1 MRGGS
6 AANTQSRLVWK
17 QAGLT
22 FLKSGVYYIYLFR
35 LWPEFYLENNTI
47 HMALFDLKSLNSAL
61 DELQAERGISR
72 ESVIDALATALAAAY
87 RREYGKRGQIIRAT
101 FNPETGDM
109 EFRQAKIVVDTTL
122 VRMEDEEPTAPPAGG
137 EDHRS
142 RFNPEQHIMIEDARR
157 IKRDAQLDEEISFPL
172 EAQEDFGRIAAQAAK
187 QVIMQKV
194 REAERASIISEYGE
208 KEGDIV
214 TGHVQR
220 FERGN
225 LFVDL
230 GRATAIL
237 PYDEQIPGERYR
249 QGERV
254 RALLL
259 RVDEGVRGTFIRLSR
274 SHPRFLTKLFETEVP
289 EMANGVVEVKGIVRE
304 PGSRAKIAVF
314 SNDDHVDPVG
324 ALVGQRGV
332 RVAVVT
338 SELGGEKIDVV
349 EWSEKPEEFVKEALK
364 PAQVLDIE
372 LDEDENRATVKV
384 AEDQQ
389 SLAIGR
395 GGQNVR
401 LAARLTGWKIDIR
414 SAGGEQVAGTE
425 EGGVKTEVQPTD
437 VENVS
442 AKEDTFEEAK
452 KDIAGDDDE
461 AKDTGEEN
469 LDPVAQ
475 DRDIASE
482 KVEEQQEETD
492 ETKEKDAE

>member
-1 MRGGS
+1 
-6 AANTQSRLVWK
+6 
-17 QAGLT
+17 
-22 FLKSGVYYIYLFR
+22 
-35 LWPEFYLENNTI
+35 
-47 HMALFDLKSLNSAL
+47 MALFDLKTLNSAL
-61 DELQAERGISR
+61 DELQAEKGISR
-72 ESVIDALATALAAAY
+72 NSVVEAIATALAAAY

-101 FNPETGDM
+101 FNPETGDL
-109 EFRQAKIVVDTTL
+109 EFRQAKIVVDDTL
-122 VRMEDEEPTAPPAGG
+122 VRQEDEEPSND

-142 RFNPEQHIMIEDARR
+142 RFNPEQHIMITDAQR
-157 IKRDAQLDEEISFPL
+157 IKKDAALDEEISFPL
-172 EAQEDFGRIAAQAAK
+172 ETQEEFGRIAAQAAK
-187 QVIMQKV
+187 QVIMQKI

-208 KEGDIV
+208 REGQIV

-225 LFVDL
+225 LYIDL
-230 GRATAIL
+230 GRATAVL

-289 EMANGVVEVKGIVRE
+289 EMASGVVEVKGVVRE

-314 SNDDHVDPVG
+314 SNDEHVDPVG
-324 ALVGQRGV
+324 SLVGQRGV

-338 SELGGEKIDVV
+338 SELGGEKIDVI
-349 EWSEKPEEFVKEALK
+349 EWSETASEFVKEALK
-364 PAQVLDIE
+364 PAQVVDIQ
-372 LDEDENRATVKV
+372 LIEDENRAIVTV

-414 SAGGEQVAGTE
+414 SVGGEQTPE
-425 EGGVKTEVQPTD
+425 P
-437 VENVS
+437 
-442 AKEDTFEEAK
+442 AKPAEEAVSE
-452 KDIAGDDDE
+452 E
-461 AKDTGEEN
+461 APAEEV
-469 LDPVAQ
+469 P
-475 DRDIASE
+475 SE
-482 KVEEQQEETD
+482 TAPEA
-492 ETKEKDAE
+492 EKAE

>member
-1 MRGGS
+1 
-6 AANTQSRLVWK
+6 
-17 QAGLT
+17 
-22 FLKSGVYYIYLFR
+22 
-35 LWPEFYLENNTI
+35 
-47 HMALFDLKSLNSAL
+47 MALFDLKSLNSAL
-61 DELQAERGISR
+61 EELQTERGISR
-72 ESVIDALATALAAAY
+72 DSVVDALSTALAAAY
-87 RREYGKRGQIIRAT
+87 RREYGKRGQIIRAS

-109 EFRQAKIVVDTTL
+109 EFRQAKIVVDKTL
-122 VRMEDEEPTAPPAGG
+122 VKTPEEVENEVDSLRRSEAEA
-137 EDHRS
+137 DHRS

-157 IKRDAQLDEEISFPL
+157 IKKDSQLDEEISFPL
-172 EAQEDFGRIAAQAAK
+172 ETREDFGRIAAQAAK

-194 REAERASIISEYGE
+194 REAERASIITEYGQR
-208 KEGDIV
+208 EGEIV

-274 SHPRFLTKLFETEVP
+274 SHPRFLTKLFEAEVP
-289 EMANGVVEVKGIVRE
+289 EMASGVVEVKGIVRE

-349 EWSEKPEEFVKEALK
+349 EWSENPADFVKEALK
-364 PAQVLDIE
+364 PAQVLAIE
-372 LDEDENRATVKV
+372 LNEDDSRAVV
-384 AEDQQ
+384 QVSEDQQ

-414 SAGGEQVAGTE
+414 GAGGTQVGNAQE
-425 EGGVKTEVQPTD
+425 EAPKTETQPTD
-437 VENVS
+437 VEDLTGQPASAEGSGEARESAFEVTEQEMGAADPKENADNV
-442 AKEDTFEEAK
+442 
-452 KDIAGDDDE
+452 G
-461 AKDTGEEN
+461 
-469 LDPVAQ
+469 PVAQ
-475 DRDIASE
+475 DRDVASE
-482 KVEEQQEETD
+482 KVEEQQEEVATD
-492 ETKEKDAE
+492 KEKDAE

>member
-1 MRGGS
+1 
-6 AANTQSRLVWK
+6 
-17 QAGLT
+17 
-22 FLKSGVYYIYLFR
+22 
-35 LWPEFYLENNTI
+35 
-47 HMALFDLKSLNSAL
+47 MALFDLKSLNSAL
-61 DELQAERGISR
+61 EELQQERGISR
-72 ESVIDALATALAAAY
+72 ESVVDALATALAAAY

-101 FNPETGDM
+101 FNPTTGDM
-109 EFRQAKIVVDTTL
+109 EFRQAKIVVDKTL
-122 VRMEDEEPTAPPAGG
+122 VREEG
-137 EDHRS
+137 EESTGDDDHRS
-142 RFNPEQHIMIEDARR
+142 RFNPEQHIMIADARR
-157 IKRDAQLDEEISFPL
+157 IKKDSQLDEEISFPL
-172 EAQEDFGRIAAQAAK
+172 ETQEDFGRIAAQAAK

-194 REAERASIISEYGE
+194 REAERTSIIQEYGE
-208 KEGDIV
+208 REGDIV
-214 TGHVQR
+214 VGHVQR

-274 SHPRFLTKLFETEVP
+274 SHPRFLTKLFEAEVP
-289 EMANGVVEVKGIVRE
+289 EMASGIVEVKGIVRE

-314 SNDDHVDPVG
+314 SKDDHIDPVG

-349 EWSEKPEEFVKEALK
+349 EWSEKPEDFVKESLK
-364 PAQVLDIE
+364 PAQVLAIE
-372 LDEDENRATVKV
+372 LNEEENRAVVQV

-414 SAGGEQVAGTE
+414 STGGEQIAATDGTE
-425 EGGVKTEVQPTD
+425 TPKAQDTQ
-437 VENVS
+437 VEDIS
-442 AKEDTFEEAK
+442 QKESGFEETK
-452 KDIAGDDDE
+452 KEMGADDE
-461 AKDTGEEN
+461 AVDTGEKN
-469 LDPVAQ
+469 IDPVAQ

-482 KVEEQQEETD
+482 KVEEQQEATD
-492 ETKEKDAE
+492 ESKEKDAE

>member
-1 MRGGS
+1 MS
-6 AANTQSRLVWK
+6 L
-17 QAGLT
+17 L
-22 FLKSGVYYIYLFR
+22 
-35 LWPEFYLENNTI
+35 
-47 HMALFDLKSLNSAL
+47 DLKTLNSAL
-61 DELQAERGISR
+61 DELQQERGISR
-72 ESVIDALATALAAAY
+72 ESVIEALGTALAAAY

-109 EFRQAKIVVDTTL
+109 EFRQAKIVVDKTL
-122 VRMEDEEPTAPPAGG
+122 VRTEDEEEAVGDVSSEVSAK

-142 RFNPEQHIMIEDARR
+142 RFNPEQHIMLEDARR
-157 IKRDAQLDEEISFPL
+157 IKKDAQIDEEISFPL
-172 EAQEDFGRIAAQAAK
+172 EAREDFGRIAAQAAK

-194 REAERASIISEYGE
+194 REAERASIIAEYGE
-208 KEGDIV
+208 REGEIV

-225 LFVDL
+225 LYVDL

-237 PYDEQIPGERYR
+237 PYEEQIPGERYR

-259 RVDEGVRGTFIRLSR
+259 HVDEGVRGTFIRLSR
-274 SHPRFLTKLFETEVP
+274 SHPRFLVKLFETEVP
-289 EMANGVVEVKGIVRE
+289 EMASGVVEVKAIVRE

-314 SNDDHVDPVG
+314 SKDDHVDPVG

-349 EWSEKPEEFVKEALK
+349 EWSEKPAEYVQESLK
-364 PAQVLDIE
+364 PAQVLEIE
-372 LDEDENRATVKV
+372 LFEDEARAVVKV

-414 SAGGEQVAGTE
+414 SAGGEQVAE
-425 EGGVKTEVQPTD
+425 
-437 VENVS
+437 
-442 AKEDTFEEAK
+442 
-452 KDIAGDDDE
+452 
-461 AKDTGEEN
+461 
-469 LDPVAQ
+469 
-475 DRDIASE
+475 SE
-482 KVEEQQEETD
+482 KVESADKIVSETVEQNPVMP
-492 ETKEKDAE
+492 EKGRGAE

>member
-1 MRGGS
+1 
-6 AANTQSRLVWK
+6 
-17 QAGLT
+17 
-22 FLKSGVYYIYLFR
+22 
-35 LWPEFYLENNTI
+35 
-47 HMALFDLKSLNSAL
+47 MALFDLKSLNNAL

-72 ESVIDALATALAAAY
+72 ESVVEALATALAAAY

-101 FNPETGDM
+101 FNPSTGDM
-109 EFRQAKIVVDTTL
+109 EFRQAKIVVDGSL
-122 VRMEDEEPTAPPAGG
+122 VRMEGEEPRPPAGG
-137 EDHRS
+137 EEDHRS
-142 RFNPEQHIMIEDARR
+142 RFNPEQHILLEDARR
-157 IKRDAQLDEEISFPL
+157 IKKDAQLDEEISFPL
-172 EAQEDFGRIAAQAAK
+172 ESREDFGRIAAQAAK

-194 REAERASIISEYGE
+194 REAERASIISEYGQR
-208 KEGDIV
+208 EGDIV

-225 LFVDL
+225 LYVDL

-249 QGERV
+249 QGERI

-274 SHPRFLTKLFETEVP
+274 SHPRFLSKLFEAEVP
-289 EMANGVVEVKGIVRE
+289 ELANAVVEVKGIVRE
-304 PGSRAKIAVF
+304 PGSRAKIAVK
-314 SNDDHVDPVG
+314 SNDEHVDPVG

-349 EWSEKPEEFVKEALK
+349 EWSEEAGEYVKEALK
-364 PAQVLDIE
+364 PAQVLGIE
-372 LDEDENRATVKV
+372 LFEEENRAVVQV

-414 SAGGEQVAGTE
+414 STGGQQIAGTE
-425 EGGVKTEVQPTD
+425 EGGVD
-437 VENVS
+437 VEQKKKKRIEEVS
-442 AKEDTFEEAK
+442 AEVTEEKSGGEVDATEPAKE
-452 KDIAGDDDE
+452 
-461 AKDTGEEN
+461 
-469 LDPVAQ
+469 P
-475 DRDIASE
+475 E
-482 KVEEQQEETD
+482 KETP
-492 ETKEKDAE
+492 KE

>member
-1 MRGGS
+1 M
-6 AANTQSRLVWK
+6 K
-17 QAGLT
+17 LT
-22 FLKSGVYYIYLFR
+22 
-35 LWPEFYLENNTI
+35 
-47 HMALFDLKSLNSAL
+47 HMSLFDLKSLKSAL
-61 DELQAERGISR
+61 DELQQERGISR
-72 ESVIDALATALAAAY
+72 ESVIEALATALAAAY

-101 FNPETGDM
+101 FNPDTGDM
-109 EFRQAKIVVDTTL
+109 EFRQAKIVVDNTL
-122 VRMEDEEPTAPPAGG
+122 VRQEGEEAKDEN
-137 EDHRS
+137 DHRS
-142 RFNPEQHIMIEDARR
+142 RFNGEQHIMIEDARR
-157 IKRDAQLDEEISFPL
+157 IKKDAQLDEEISFPL
-172 EAQEDFGRIAAQAAK
+172 ETREDFGRIAAQAAK

-208 KEGDIV
+208 REGEIV

-225 LFVDL
+225 LYVDL

-259 RVDEGVRGTFIRLSR
+259 RVDEGVRGTFIRLTR
-274 SHPRFLTKLFETEVP
+274 SHPRFLIKLFEAEVP
-289 EMANGVVEVKGIVRE
+289 EMASGVVEAKGVVRE
-304 PGSRAKIAVF
+304 PGSRAKIAVH
-314 SNDDHVDPVG
+314 SNDEHVDPVG

-349 EWSEKPEEFVKEALK
+349 EWSENAGEYVKEALK

-372 LDEDENRATVKV
+372 LHEEENRAVVSV

-414 SAGGEQVAGTE
+414 STGGTQVAEVDEQGTVSE
-425 EGGVKTEVQPTD
+425 EKPAE
-437 VENVS
+437 
-442 AKEDTFEEAK
+442 
-452 KDIAGDDDE
+452 
-461 AKDTGEEN
+461 
-469 LDPVAQ
+469 
-475 DRDIASE
+475 E
-482 KVEEQQEETD
+482 KVEKEIPKEE
-492 ETKEKDAE
+492 

>member
-1 MRGGS
+1 
-6 AANTQSRLVWK
+6 
-17 QAGLT
+17 
-22 FLKSGVYYIYLFR
+22 
-35 LWPEFYLENNTI
+35 
-47 HMALFDLKSLNSAL
+47 MALFDLKSLNSAL
-61 DELQAERGISR
+61 DELQTERGISR
-72 ESVIDALATALAAAY
+72 ESVIEALATALAAAY
-87 RREYGKRGQIIRAT
+87 RREYGKRGQIIRAS

-109 EFRQAKIVVDTTL
+109 EFRQAKIVVDGSL
-122 VRMEDEEPTAPPAGG
+122 VRREDEEPTSE

-142 RFNPEQHIMIEDARR
+142 RFNAEQHIMIEDARR
-157 IKRDAQLDEEISFPL
+157 IKKDAQIDEEISFPL
-172 EAQEDFGRIAAQAAK
+172 ETQEEFGRIAAQAAK

-194 REAERASIISEYGE
+194 REAERASIIQEYGE
-208 KEGDIV
+208 REGEIV

-225 LFVDL
+225 LYVDL

-289 EMANGVVEVKGIVRE
+289 EMAQGIVEVKGIVRE
-304 PGSRAKIAVF
+304 PGSRAKIAVH
-314 SNDDHVDPVG
+314 STDDHIDPVG
-324 ALVGQRGV
+324 SLVGQRGV

-349 EWSEKPEEFVKEALK
+349 EWSENAGDYVKEALK
-364 PAQVLDIE
+364 PAQVIGIE
-372 LDEDENRATVKV
+372 LFETENRAVVSV

-414 SAGGEQVAGTE
+414 GVDGGQIGSDTGEAA
-425 EGGVKTEVQPTD
+425 KPVQPEG

-442 AKEDTFEEAK
+442 ATEDTFETAK

-461 AKDTGEEN
+461 AADTGTAN
-469 LDPVAQ
+469 LDPQSQ
-475 DRDIASE
+475 DRDVVDE
-482 KVEEQQEETD
+482 VVEEQQEEVAEDKETEVD
-492 ETKEKDAE
+492 EKPAE

>member
-1 MRGGS
+1 
-6 AANTQSRLVWK
+6 
-17 QAGLT
+17 
-22 FLKSGVYYIYLFR
+22 
-35 LWPEFYLENNTI
+35 
-47 HMALFDLKSLNSAL
+47 MALFDLKTLNNAL
-61 DELQAERGISR
+61 DELQAEKGISR
-72 ESVIDALATALAAAY
+72 ESVVEAIATALAAAY

-101 FNPETGDM
+101 FNPETGDL
-109 EFRQAKIVVDTTL
+109 EFRQAKIVVDDTL
-122 VRMEDEEPTAPPAGG
+122 VRKEDEEPTGD

-142 RFNPEQHIMIEDARR
+142 RFNPEQHIMLEDARR
-157 IKRDAQLDEEISFPL
+157 IKKDAQLDEEISFPL
-172 EAQEDFGRIAAQAAK
+172 ETKEEFGRIAAQAAK
-187 QVIMQKV
+187 QVVMQKI
-194 REAERASIISEYGE
+194 REAERSSIISEYGE
-208 KEGDIV
+208 REGEIV

-225 LFVDL
+225 LYIDL

-289 EMANGVVEVKGIVRE
+289 ELAQGVVEVKGVVRE
-304 PGSRAKIAVF
+304 PGSRAKIAVH
-314 SNDDHVDPVG
+314 SKDDHIDPVG
-324 ALVGQRGV
+324 SLVGQRGV

-349 EWSEKPEEFVKEALK
+349 EWSENPGEFVKEALK
-364 PAQVLDIE
+364 PAQVMDIV
-372 LDEDENRATVKV
+372 LDEEENRATVTV

-414 SAGGEQVAGTE
+414 SLGGEEKKEVSEKTVAE
-425 EGGVKTEVQPTD
+425 EAPSE
-437 VENVS
+437 
-442 AKEDTFEEAK
+442 AKEE
-452 KDIAGDDDE
+452 I
-461 AKDTGEEN
+461 
-469 LDPVAQ
+469 
-475 DRDIASE
+475 
-482 KVEEQQEETD
+482 VEETAPEG
-492 ETKEKDAE
+492 EKSE

>member
-1 MRGGS
+1 
-6 AANTQSRLVWK
+6 
-17 QAGLT
+17 
-22 FLKSGVYYIYLFR
+22 
-35 LWPEFYLENNTI
+35 
-47 HMALFDLKSLNSAL
+47 MALFDLKTLNSAL
-61 DELQAERGISR
+61 EELQAERGISR
-72 ESVIDALATALAAAY
+72 ESVVDALATALAAAY

-109 EFRQAKIVVDTTL
+109 EFRQAKIVVDDTL
-122 VRMEDEEPTAPPAGG
+122 VRKEDEEQTSD

-172 EAQEDFGRIAAQAAK
+172 ETREDFGRIAAQAAK

-194 REAERASIISEYGE
+194 REAERASIIEEYGE
-208 KEGDIV
+208 REGEIV

-289 EMANGVVEVKGIVRE
+289 EMASGVVEVKGIVRE

-314 SNDDHVDPVG
+314 SNDEHVDPVG

-349 EWSEKPEEFVKEALK
+349 EWSEDPHEYVKEALK
-364 PAQVLDIE
+364 PAQVISLE
-372 LDEDENRATVKV
+372 LHEDESRAEVLV
-384 AEDQQ
+384 AEDQL

-414 SAGGEQVAGTE
+414 SAGGETVSSE
-425 EGGVKTEVQPTD
+425 EKAAEKPVQSTD
-437 VENVS
+437 VDDIDGQPASASGRTES
-442 AKEDTFEEAK
+442 AYGETQSAEGFGEAKEDAFEETKA
-452 KDIAGDDDE
+452 DIAGDDDE
-461 AKDTGEEN
+461 AKDTGLEN
-469 LDPVAQ
+469 VEPQPQ
-475 DRDIASE
+475 DRDIEDE
-482 KVEEQQEETD
+482 KLEEQQEEPVD
-492 ETKEKDAE
+492 KEKDAE

>member
-1 MRGGS
+1 MS
-6 AANTQSRLVWK
+6 
-17 QAGLT
+17 
-22 FLKSGVYYIYLFR
+22 
-35 LWPEFYLENNTI
+35 
-47 HMALFDLKSLNSAL
+47 LFDLKSLNSAL
-61 DELQAERGISR
+61 EELQAERGISR
-72 ESVIDALATALAAAY
+72 ESVVDALSTALAAAY
-87 RREYGKRGQIIRAT
+87 RREYGKRGQIIRST
-101 FNPETGDM
+101 FNPTTGDM
-109 EFRQAKIVVDTTL
+109 EFRQAKIVVDNTL
-122 VRMEDEEPTAPPAGG
+122 VRMEGEEPTSA

-142 RFNPEQHIMIEDARR
+142 RFNPEQHIMLEDARR
-157 IKRDAQLDEEISFPL
+157 IKKDSTLDEEISFPL
-172 EAQEDFGRIAAQAAK
+172 ESREDFGRIAAQAAK

-208 KEGDIV
+208 REGEIV

-225 LFVDL
+225 LYVDL

-237 PYDEQIPGERYR
+237 PYEEQIPGERYR

-259 RVDEGVRGTFIRLSR
+259 HVDEGVRGTFIRLSR
-274 SHPRFLTKLFETEVP
+274 SHPRFLIKLFETEVP
-289 EMANGVVEVKGIVRE
+289 EMASGVVEVKAIVRE

-314 SNDDHVDPVG
+314 SNDEHVDPVG

-349 EWSEKPEEFVKEALK
+349 EWSANPGDFVKESLK
-364 PAQVLDIE
+364 PAQVLEIQ
-372 LDEDENRATVKV
+372 LFEDEAREVVKV

-414 SAGGEQVAGTE
+414 SAGGLPTEASAQAGEQVAE
-425 EGGVKTEVQPTD
+425 
-437 VENVS
+437 
-442 AKEDTFEEAK
+442 
-452 KDIAGDDDE
+452 
-461 AKDTGEEN
+461 
-469 LDPVAQ
+469 
-475 DRDIASE
+475 SE
-482 KVEEQQEETD
+482 KVEGEAKIVSDLPAEASAQAGTTEEKPA
-492 ETKEKDAE
+492 EPEKDTGAEKSITHKLKEFATAN

>member
-1 MRGGS
+1 
-6 AANTQSRLVWK
+6 
-17 QAGLT
+17 
-22 FLKSGVYYIYLFR
+22 
-35 LWPEFYLENNTI
+35 
-47 HMALFDLKSLNSAL
+47 MALFDLKSLNSAL
-61 DELQAERGISR
+61 DELQQERGISR
-72 ESVIDALATALAAAY
+72 ESVTEALSTALAAAY

-101 FNPETGDM
+101 FNPTTGDM
-109 EFRQAKIVVDTTL
+109 EFRQAKIVVDNTL
-122 VRMEDEEPTAPPAGG
+122 VRAEGEDAGDD
-137 EDHRS
+137 DHRS

-172 EAQEDFGRIAAQAAK
+172 EPQEDFGRIAAQAAK

-194 REAERASIISEYGE
+194 REAERASIITEYGQR
-208 KEGDIV
+208 EGDIV

-274 SHPRFLTKLFETEVP
+274 SHPRFLTKLFEAEVP
-289 EMANGVVEVKGIVRE
+289 EMASGIVEVKGIVRE

-338 SELGGEKIDVV
+338 SELGGEKIDVI
-349 EWSEKPEEFVKEALK
+349 EWSADPVAYVKESLK
-364 PAQVLDIE
+364 PAQVHSVELIE
-372 LDEDENRATVKV
+372 SEARAIVQV

-414 SAGGEQVAGTE
+414 SAGGEQVASADETA
-425 EGGVKTEVQPTD
+425 
-437 VENVS
+437 VE
-442 AKEDTFEEAK
+442 T
-452 KDIAGDDDE
+452 
-461 AKDTGEEN
+461 
-469 LDPVAQ
+469 P
-475 DRDIASE
+475 
-482 KVEEQQEETD
+482 EETVAEAAAT
-492 ETKEKDAE
+492 ETPAEQPEETSKE

>member
-1 MRGGS
+1 MS
-6 AANTQSRLVWK
+6 
-17 QAGLT
+17 
-22 FLKSGVYYIYLFR
+22 
-35 LWPEFYLENNTI
+35 
-47 HMALFDLKSLNSAL
+47 LFDLKSLNSAL
-61 DELQAERGISR
+61 DELQQERGISR
-72 ESVIDALATALAAAY
+72 DSVIEALATALAAAY

-109 EFRQAKIVVDTTL
+109 EFRQAKIVVDATL
-122 VRMEDEEPTAPPAGG
+122 VRQEGEDAKDEN
-137 EDHRS
+137 DHRS

-157 IKRDAQLDEEISFPL
+157 IKKDAQLDEEISFPL
-172 EAQEDFGRIAAQAAK
+172 ETREDFGRIAAQAAK

-208 KEGDIV
+208 REGEIV

-225 LFVDL
+225 LYVDL

-259 RVDEGVRGTFIRLSR
+259 RVDEGVRGTFIRLTR
-274 SHPRFLTKLFETEVP
+274 SHPRFLIKLFEAEVP
-289 EMANGVVEVKGIVRE
+289 EMASGVVEAKGVVRE
-304 PGSRAKIAVF
+304 PGSRAKIAVH
-314 SNDDHVDPVG
+314 SNDEHVDPVG

-349 EWSEKPEEFVKEALK
+349 EWSENPAEYVKEALK

-372 LDEDENRATVKV
+372 LTEEENRAVVSV

-414 SAGGEQVAGTE
+414 STGGTQVAEVDESGSATE
-425 EGGVKTEVQPTD
+425 EKVAPEHLPEKTD
-437 VENVS
+437 
-442 AKEDTFEEAK
+442 A
-452 KDIAGDDDE
+452 
-461 AKDTGEEN
+461 
-469 LDPVAQ
+469 
-475 DRDIASE
+475 ASE
-482 KVEEQQEETD
+482 VTSETIADEKAEMEDEMDAAPKEVSEKKEE
-492 ETKEKDAE
+492 

>member
-1 MRGGS
+1 
-6 AANTQSRLVWK
+6 
-17 QAGLT
+17 
-22 FLKSGVYYIYLFR
+22 
-35 LWPEFYLENNTI
+35 
-47 HMALFDLKSLNSAL
+47 MALFDLKTLNAAL
-61 DELQAERGISR
+61 DELQAEKGISR
-72 ESVIDALATALAAAY
+72 ESVVEAIATALAAAY

-101 FNPETGDM
+101 FNPETGDL
-109 EFRQAKIVVDTTL
+109 EFRQAKIVVDETL
-122 VRMEDEEPTAPPAGG
+122 VRKEDDEPRG
-137 EDHRS
+137 EDDHRS

-157 IKRDAQLDEEISFPL
+157 IKKDAQLDEEISFPL
-172 EAQEDFGRIAAQAAK
+172 ETREEFGRIAAQAAK
-187 QVIMQKV
+187 QVVMQKI
-194 REAERASIISEYGE
+194 REAERSSIISEYGE
-208 KEGDIV
+208 REGEIV

-225 LFVDL
+225 LYIDL
-230 GRATAIL
+230 GRATAVL

-274 SHPRFLTKLFETEVP
+274 SHPKFLTRLFEAEVP
-289 EMANGVVEVKGIVRE
+289 EMAQGVVEVKGVVRE

-314 SNDDHVDPVG
+314 SNDEHVDPVG

-349 EWSEKPEEFVKEALK
+349 EWSENPAEFVKEALK
-364 PAQVLDIE
+364 PAQVMDIE
-372 LDEDENRATVKV
+372 LIENENRAVVTV

-414 SAGGEQVAGTE
+414 SLGGEQVATE
-425 EGGVKTEVQPTD
+425 EKNEEPKEEV
-437 VENVS
+437 
-442 AKEDTFEEAK
+442 AEEA
-452 KDIAGDDDE
+452 
-461 AKDTGEEN
+461 
-469 LDPVAQ
+469 
-475 DRDIASE
+475 
-482 KVEEQQEETD
+482 EETLA
-492 ETKEKDAE
+492 ETEEKAEE

>member
-1 MRGGS
+1 
-6 AANTQSRLVWK
+6 
-17 QAGLT
+17 
-22 FLKSGVYYIYLFR
+22 
-35 LWPEFYLENNTI
+35 
-47 HMALFDLKSLNSAL
+47 MALFDLKTLNSAL
-61 DELQAERGISR
+61 DELQQERGISR
-72 ESVIDALATALAAAY
+72 DSVTEALATALAAAY

-101 FNPETGDM
+101 FNPQTGDL
-109 EFRQAKIVVDTTL
+109 EFRQAKIVVDETL
-122 VRMEDEEPTAPPAGG
+122 VRKEDEVVAGAD
-137 EDHRS
+137 DHRS
-142 RFNPEQHIMIEDARR
+142 RFNPEQHIMLADAQR
-157 IKRDAQLDEEISFPL
+157 IKKDANLDEEISFPL
-172 EAQEDFGRIAAQAAK
+172 ETREDFGRIAAQAAK
-187 QVIMQKV
+187 QVIMQKI

-208 KEGDIV
+208 REGEIV

-225 LFVDL
+225 LFIDL

-274 SHPRFLTKLFETEVP
+274 SHPRFLEKLFEAEVP
-289 EMANGVVEVKGIVRE
+289 EMATKVVEAKGIVRE

-314 SNDDHVDPVG
+314 SNDEHVDPVG

-349 EWSEKPEEFVKEALK
+349 EWSENASEYVKEALK
-364 PAQVLDIE
+364 PAQVLGVKLFE
-372 LDEDENRATVKV
+372 EENRAEVQV

-414 SAGGEQVAGTE
+414 SAGAEEKEAAAATETPIEEAPVTE
-425 EGGVKTEVQPTD
+425 EKTE
-437 VENVS
+437 N
-442 AKEDTFEEAK
+442 
-452 KDIAGDDDE
+452 
-461 AKDTGEEN
+461 
-469 LDPVAQ
+469 
-475 DRDIASE
+475 
-482 KVEEQQEETD
+482 
-492 ETKEKDAE
+492 

>member
-1 MRGGS
+1 MS
-6 AANTQSRLVWK
+6 
-17 QAGLT
+17 
-22 FLKSGVYYIYLFR
+22 
-35 LWPEFYLENNTI
+35 
-47 HMALFDLKSLNSAL
+47 LFDLKTLNSAF
-61 DELQAERGISR
+61 DELQQERGISR
-72 ESVIDALATALAAAY
+72 DSVIDALATALAAAY

-101 FNPETGDM
+101 FNPETGDL
-109 EFRQAKIVVDTTL
+109 EFRQAKIVVDSTL
-122 VRMEDEEPTAPPAGG
+122 VRREDEEALSD

-142 RFNPEQHIMIEDARR
+142 RFNAEQHIMIEDARR

-172 EAQEDFGRIAAQAAK
+172 EAREDFGRIAAQAAK
-187 QVIMQKV
+187 QVIMQKI
-194 REAERASIISEYGE
+194 REAERASIIEEYGE
-208 KEGDIV
+208 REGSIV

-225 LFVDL
+225 LYIDL

-274 SHPRFLTKLFETEVP
+274 SHPRFLTKLFEAEVP
-289 EMANGVVEVKGIVRE
+289 EMASGVVEVKGIVRE
-304 PGSRAKIAVF
+304 PGSRAKIAVH
-314 SNDDHVDPVG
+314 SSDEHVDPVG

-349 EWSEKPEEFVKEALK
+349 EWSENTGDFVKEALK
-364 PAQVLDIE
+364 PAQILEIE
-372 LDEDENRATVKV
+372 LFEDEGRAIVQV

-414 SAGGEQVAGTE
+414 SAGGEQVAE
-425 EGGVKTEVQPTD
+425 SEGIEPQAVQATD
-437 VENVS
+437 VEDITQPES
-442 AKEDTFEEAK
+442 AFEETAKEMGVNEEETVPES
-452 KDIAGDDDE
+452 D
-461 AKDTGEEN
+461 GEN
-469 LDPVAQ
+469 IDPQPQ

-482 KVEEQQEETD
+482 TVEEQQEEESFD
-492 ETKEKDAE
+492 KEVDAE

>member
-1 MRGGS
+1 
-6 AANTQSRLVWK
+6 
-17 QAGLT
+17 
-22 FLKSGVYYIYLFR
+22 
-35 LWPEFYLENNTI
+35 
-47 HMALFDLKSLNSAL
+47 MALFDLKTLNSAL
-61 DELQAERGISR
+61 DELQEVRGISR
-72 ESVIDALATALAAAY
+72 DSVVEAIATALAAAY
-87 RREYGKRGQIIRAT
+87 RREYGKRGQIVRAT
-101 FNPETGDM
+101 FNAETGDI
-109 EFRQAKIVVDTTL
+109 EFRQAKIVVDNTL
-122 VRMEDEEPTAPPAGG
+122 VRKEDEEATD
-137 EDHRS
+137 ENDHRS
-142 RFNPEQHIMIEDARR
+142 RFNPDQHIMIEDARR

-172 EAQEDFGRIAAQAAK
+172 ESQEDFGRIAAQAAK

-194 REAERASIISEYGE
+194 REAERASIISEYGMR
-208 KEGDIV
+208 EGEIV

-225 LFVDL
+225 LFIDL

-274 SHPRFLTKLFETEVP
+274 SHPRFLTKLFEAEVP
-289 EMANGVVEVKGIVRE
+289 EMASGVVEVKGIVRE
-304 PGSRAKIAVF
+304 PGSRAKIAVH
-314 SNDDHVDPVG
+314 STDEHVDPVG

-349 EWSEKPEEFVKEALK
+349 EWFEDASEYVKESLK
-364 PAQVLDIE
+364 PAQVLSLE
-372 LDEDENRATVKV
+372 LFEDENRAIVQV

-414 SAGGEQVAGTE
+414 SVGGQQLAETDGAE
-425 EGGVKTEVQPTD
+425 APKVQD
-437 VENVS
+437 VETTEDVS
-442 AKEDTFEEAK
+442 AKESAFDETE
-452 KDIAGDDDE
+452 KDMGAADAVEGV
-461 AKDTGEEN
+461 GEEN
-469 LDPVAQ
+469 LDPQPQ
-475 DRDIASE
+475 DRDVVSQEAN
-482 KVEEQQEETD
+482 EETD
-492 ETKEKDAE
+492 KDSSEEPAEVEVDKE

>member
-1 MRGGS
+1 
-6 AANTQSRLVWK
+6 
-17 QAGLT
+17 
-22 FLKSGVYYIYLFR
+22 
-35 LWPEFYLENNTI
+35 
-47 HMALFDLKSLNSAL
+47 MALFDLKSLNAAL
-61 DELQAERGISR
+61 DELREERGISR
-72 ESVIDALATALAAAY
+72 ESVIHALETALAAAY

-101 FNPETGDM
+101 FNPETADL
-109 EFRQAKIVVDTTL
+109 EFRQAKIVVDETL
-122 VRMEDEEPTAPPAGG
+122 VRGEEEEAKEGDE
-137 EDHRS
+137 RS
-142 RFNPEQHIMIEDARR
+142 RFNPEQHIMIADARR

-172 EAQEDFGRIAAQAAK
+172 ETREDFGRIAAQAAK

-208 KEGDIV
+208 REGEIV

-289 EMANGVVEVKGIVRE
+289 EMASGVVEVKGIVRE
-304 PGSRAKIAVF
+304 PGSRAKIAVK
-314 SNDDHVDPVG
+314 SNDEHIDPVG

-349 EWSEKPEEFVKEALK
+349 EWSENASEYVKEALK
-364 PAQVLDIE
+364 PAQVLGIE
-372 LDEDENRATVKV
+372 LFEDESRAVVQV

-414 SAGGEQVAGTE
+414 STGGEQVAGTE
-425 EGGVKTEVQPTD
+425 QGGVPIE
-437 VENVS
+437 E
-442 AKEDTFEEAK
+442 KEAP
-452 KDIAGDDDE
+452 A
-461 AKDTGEEN
+461 
-469 LDPVAQ
+469 
-475 DRDIASE
+475 
-482 KVEEQQEETD
+482 EETPD
-492 ETKEKDAE
+492 NELPAGEDAASPKSVKEAE

>member
-1 MRGGS
+1 
-6 AANTQSRLVWK
+6 
-17 QAGLT
+17 
-22 FLKSGVYYIYLFR
+22 
-35 LWPEFYLENNTI
+35 
-47 HMALFDLKSLNSAL
+47 MALFDLKALNSAF
-61 DELQAERGISR
+61 DELQQERGITR
-72 ESVIDALATALAAAY
+72 ESVIDALETAIAAAY

-101 FNPETGDM
+101 ISPETGDV
-109 EFRQAKIVVDTTL
+109 EFRQAKIVVDDSL
-122 VRMEDEEPTAPPAGG
+122 VRKETEEATGED
-137 EDHRS
+137 DHRS
-142 RFNPEQHIMIEDARR
+142 RFNPEQHIMLEDAKR
-157 IKRDAQLDEEISFPL
+157 IKKDVQLDEEISFPL
-172 EAQEDFGRIAAQAAK
+172 ETQEDFGRIAAQAAK

-194 REAERASIISEYGE
+194 REAERASIIAEYGE
-208 KEGDIV
+208 REGEIV

-274 SHPRFLTKLFETEVP
+274 SHPKFLTKLFEAEVP
-289 EMANGVVEVKGIVRE
+289 EMASGVVETKAIVRE

-314 SNDDHVDPVG
+314 SNDEHVDPVG
-324 ALVGQRGV
+324 SLVGQRGV

-349 EWSEKPEEFVKEALK
+349 EWSLNAADFVKEALK
-364 PAQVLDIE
+364 PAQVIAVKIF
-372 LDEDENRATVKV
+372 EDESRAEVQV

-414 SAGGEQVAGTE
+414 SAGGETLANAE
-425 EGGVKTEVQPTD
+425 EKSSAP
-437 VENVS
+437 VEA
-442 AKEDTFEEAK
+442 AKEELKAEAAAEIETPEEIAK
-452 KDIAGDDDE
+452 ESAELANPEGNE
-461 AKDTGEEN
+461 
-469 LDPVAQ
+469 
-475 DRDIASE
+475 DRDIASP
-482 KVEEQQEETD
+482 KVEEQTE
-492 ETKEKDAE
+492 